1 MRISDW
7 SSDVCSSDL
16 PAAASAIEHALSWHY
31 VFLALLP
38 FVVLAGA
45 ITIPVLSRTAPEGA
59 QAAADA
65 GARRRHSVLLTA
77 AVAAL
82 LAAIPAPAVPVAVV
96 RGAGGVPVPGVAFL
110 RWVPHGP

>member
-77 AVAAL
+77 AVAAV
-82 LAAIPAPAVPVAVV
+82 LAAIS
-96 RGAGGVPVPGVAFL
+96 GAAMRSEERPCRERVCQYV
-110 RWVPHGP
+110 

>member
-45 ITIPVLSRTAPEGA
+45 ITIPVLSRTAPAGA
-59 QAAADA
+59 PAAAAA
-65 GARRRHSVLLTA
+65 GARRRHSALLTA
-77 AVAAL
+77 AVAAV
-82 LAAIPAPAVPVAVV
+82 LAAIS
-96 RGAGGVPVPGVAFL
+96 GAALQVGRESVG
-110 RWVPHGP
+110 